1 MKVRD
6 LLQSWEALELLGRKR
21 LPPEPAVEIARLL
34 IQTDEILTQVDA
46 ELKQVVAQYDG
57 TPEKEERVAAIMER
71 NVPLEYQ
78 RISVEELQCSLP
90 PRVLVQ
96 LSWLLDFGR

>member
-1 MKVRD
+1 MKVRE
-6 LLQSWEALELLGRKR
+6 LLQSWEALEMLGRKR
-21 LPPEPAVEIARLL
+21 LPPEAAVAIARLL
-34 IQTDEILTQVDA
+34 MQTDEILSAIDA

-57 TPEKEERVAAIMER
+57 TPEKEEKVAEIMER

-78 RISVEELQCSLP
+78 RIAVEELQCSLP